1 MCCSIFHIF
10 LALEKIKC
18 SKMLF
23 LSINQVEMI
32 QNANTE
38 IRPMTKAPLLNS
50 KKESV
55 LIDMLLLYC
64 YLSSAWDIFLGIGPK
79 TWEQNPPEN

>member
-1 MCCSIFHIF
+1 MCSSIFHIF

-32 QNANTE
+32 QNANTR
-38 IRPMTKAPLLNS
+38 IRPMTKAPFLNS
-50 KKESV
+50 KKDSILTET
-55 LIDMLLLYC
+55 LLLYC
-64 YLSSAWDIFLGIGPK
+64 YLSSAPDAMFFWGQVQNIGVKPS
-79 TWEQNPPEN
+79 